1 MATGN
6 PMFDRVLAGMA
17 QDFNNL
23 FEAFSPHQE
32 LNGGR
37 QFFQFHVAEDR
48 ARTADKSWEKQKE
61 LGNAL
66 YQKRAFR
73 EAAELY
79 RSAALLA
86 ESPFDFD
93 NGVMQALFDALQ
105 TWPEESAPDRVVHT
119 VELTTEILSF
129 LAPDKPL
136 ERSLDVGNGK
146 TMKAKYPN
154 KGAGIAWSNHAAA
167 CLGAGDAQEALE
179 SARKATEADPSF
191 VRAHRREMKALRQLG
206 RRDEAKEIEDEIRD
220 YEKLAAGYP
229 SESLALIQ
237 VGWITLE
244 RARLV
249 YCPPRFAAA
258 AERVVEAMADDDVK
272 KVEARASLVPYCGGQ
287 LLMMSLVFGSVP
299 IGREIT
305 CMEWSVVDTEGGDVV
320 DQPPQGHASPKA
332 LERAPARIGCFV
344 RDLALHGLTAVSV
357 MLGQGLTQHVE
368 HVEAKLREGFPGV
381 HEPYADIVVF
391 HASTTNAG
399 GPMPVPMTRDSWAR
413 SRAARDARR

>member
-1 MATGN
+1 MQTCTGLSN
-6 PMFDRVLAGMA
+6 
-17 QDFNNL
+17 
-23 FEAFSPHQE
+23 
-32 LNGGR
+32 
-37 QFFQFHVAEDR
+37 VA
-48 ARTADKSWEKQKE
+48 
-61 LGNAL
+61 
-66 YQKRAFR
+66 
-73 EAAELY
+73 
-79 RSAALLA
+79 
-86 ESPFDFD
+86 
-93 NGVMQALFDALQ
+93 
-105 TWPEESAPDRVVHT
+105 
-119 VELTTEILSF
+119 LS
-129 LAPDKPL
+129 
-136 ERSLDVGNGK
+136 
-146 TMKAKYPN
+146 
-154 KGAGIAWSNHAAA
+154 
-167 CLGAGDAQEALE
+167 Q
-179 SARKATEADPSF
+179 
-191 VRAHRREMKALRQLG
+191 
-206 RRDEAKEIEDEIRD
+206 AKEIEDEIRD

-357 MLGQGLTQHVE
+357 MLGQGLTQKVWLK
-368 HVEAKLREGFPGV
+368 AKGLRFGPKRNR
-381 HEPYADIVVF
+381 PDRDL
-391 HASTTNAG
+391 AG
-399 GPMPVPMTRDSWAR
+399 TRMATLV
-413 SRAARDARR
+413 